1 MSVARTLCSRTNGGL
16 ATVLVVLVAGLS
28 AAEARARVYFTA
40 FPGEGGT
47 AIERAGFDGSQLQ
60 TLQLEPT
67 GFEDGL
73 AIDIADGAIYWTDT
87 DASVIRRANL
97 NGSEA
102 QIVVDDFGWEPLG
115 VALDLAFGKM
125 YWNDRQGVKRANLDG
140 SDEELLVTGA
150 AGGFIALDLPAERM
164 YWVQAGTIKS
174 AAMAPGAG
182 VTTVVSGQA
191 AVFGIA
197 IDHARGELY
206 WLQLNKKGQ
215 IRRSNLDGSEIQTII
230 ERPEAGF
237 LGGLAIDPAVERLY
251 WTEAAAHD
259 IATSKLDG
267 SRVQTLFSVG
277 EDMPV
282 GIAVETAD
290 PHPANASAPSIEG
303 RAQVASTLFCNPGSW
318 TGTGPVSLTYRWMLA
333 GGAIEGVTGPVYAP
347 PADAAGATLACTV
360 TATDRVGQST
370 ATSAPVTV
378 AVAPLAAEPATTLP
392 QLVAGIAVGRMTKSG
407 TKARV
412 PVFSSLACAATLT
425 AKPIPTARKRRG
437 RAAPPARARAQQR
450 SARHALVPGR
460 STITLSGLVPGT
472 TYRLALSLRCPD
484 GLSARDTAT
493 LIMRRRRLP
502 PRHRTGP
509 AGQLPQLTLPG
520 PIGARGRARP

>member
-1 MSVARTLCSRTNGGL
+1 QASKRAARRRETATFGAGHELAEGPGVSVARTLCSRTNGGL
-16 ATVLVVLVAGLS
+16 ATVLVVLLAGLS

-197 IDHARGELY
+197 IDHA
-206 WLQLNKKGQ
+206 
-215 IRRSNLDGSEIQTII
+215 
-230 ERPEAGF
+230 
-237 LGGLAIDPAVERLY
+237 
-251 WTEAAAHD
+251 
-259 IATSKLDG
+259 
-267 SRVQTLFSVG
+267 
-277 EDMPV
+277 
-282 GIAVETAD
+282 
-290 PHPANASAPSIEG
+290 
-303 RAQVASTLFCNPGSW
+303 
-318 TGTGPVSLTYRWMLA
+318 
-333 GGAIEGVTGPVYAP
+333 
-347 PADAAGATLACTV
+347 
-360 TATDRVGQST
+360 
-370 ATSAPVTV
+370 
-378 AVAPLAAEPATTLP
+378 
-392 QLVAGIAVGRMTKSG
+392 
-407 TKARV
+407 
-412 PVFSSLACAATLT
+412 
-425 AKPIPTARKRRG
+425 
-437 RAAPPARARAQQR
+437 
-450 SARHALVPGR
+450 
-460 STITLSGLVPGT
+460 
-472 TYRLALSLRCPD
+472 
-484 GLSARDTAT
+484 
-493 LIMRRRRLP
+493 
-502 PRHRTGP
+502 
-509 AGQLPQLTLPG
+509 
-520 PIGARGRARP
+520 